1 MVKFLEKMILSD
13 KDYEYLTK
21 GIAIGVGT
29 GVLIGTIVGNV
40 TLTFAAGGV
49 IGILSAFIYS
59 IYKRRRV
66 NGWIFKDKYTHYIK
80 KRSVKYT
87 VT

>member
-21 GIAIGVGT
+21 GIAIWVGT
-29 GVLIGTIVGNV
+29 GVLVGAIIGNITI
-40 TLTFAAGGV
+40 TFAAGGV

-59 IYKRRRV
+59 IYKRNR
-66 NGWIFKDKYTHYIK
+66 ISD
-80 KRSVKYT
+80 
-87 VT
+87 

>member
-29 GVLIGTIVGNV
+29 GVLIGTIVGNE

>member
-21 GIAIGVGT
+21 GIAVGVGT
-29 GVLIGTIVGNV
+29 GVLIGTVVGNV

-49 IGILSAFIYS
+49 IGILSAFMYS
-59 IYKRRRV
+59 IYKRRKI
-66 NGWIFKDKYTHYIK
+66 NDWIFKDKYKYYDN
-80 KRSVKYT
+80 KRSFKYT
-87 VT
+87 VS

>member
-59 IYKRRRV
+59 IYKRKKV
-66 NGWIFKDKYTHYIK
+66 NN
-80 KRSVKYT
+80 
-87 VT
+87 

>member
-13 KDYEYLTK
+13 EDYEYLTK

-29 GVLIGTIVGNV
+29 GVLIGAIVGNV

-49 IGILSAFIYS
+49 IGILSAFVYS
-59 IYKRRRV
+59 IYKRKKITNWMLKYILNNYIRRGRL
-66 NGWIFKDKYTHYIK
+66 NLL
-80 KRSVKYT
+80 
-87 VT
+87 

>member
-21 GIAIGVGT
+21 GIAVGVGT
-29 GVLIGTIVGNV
+29 GVLIGTIIGNV

-59 IYKRRRV
+59 IYKRRKV
-66 NGWIFKDKYTHYIK
+66 NDWIYKDKYKHYSK
-80 KRSVKYT
+80 KRSLKST

>member
-21 GIAIGVGT
+21 GIAVGVGT
-29 GVLIGTIVGNV
+29 GVLIGTVVGNV

-49 IGILSAFIYS
+49 IGILSAFMYS
-59 IYKRRRV
+59 IYKRKKI
-66 NGWIFKDKYTHYIK
+66 NGWIFKNKYKYYVN
-80 KRSVKYT
+80 KRSFKYT
-87 VT
+87 VS

>member
-29 GVLIGTIVGNV
+29 GVLIGTIVGDV
-40 TLTFAAGGV
+40 TLTFTAGGV
-49 IGILSAFIYS
+49 IGILSAFMYS
-59 IYKRRRV
+59 IYKRRKA
-66 NGWIFKDKYTHYIK
+66 NGWILKDKYKQDVK
-80 KRSVKYT
+80 KRSFKST